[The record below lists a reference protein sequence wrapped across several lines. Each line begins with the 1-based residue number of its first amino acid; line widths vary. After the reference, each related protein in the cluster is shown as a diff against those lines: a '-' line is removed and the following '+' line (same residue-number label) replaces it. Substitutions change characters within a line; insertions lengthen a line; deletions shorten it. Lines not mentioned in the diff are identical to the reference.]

1 MNQTLKFSF
10 RNLFLS
16 CVCLLLFACGG
27 NPEIISPDGRTRL
40 SFVTGADGCMAYTV
54 ERDGKPLI
62 LPSALGLVVQERNL
76 AGGFSVREIVKR
88 SVDET
93 WTQPWGENKILR
105 DCHNEMTAVL
115 KNDDGVLLTL
125 RFRAFDDGVAFRY
138 EWEVP
143 DLDSLTV
150 TDELTEFR
158 FAEDGVSWSIPG
170 NFNTYELLYRELP
183 VSAVENANT
192 PFTFRVDGTYGS
204 IHEAALY
211 DFPEMNLYRTDSL
224 AFKAELAPLPD
235 GIKARIPSKFMTA
248 WRTIQVGDKAVDLI
262 NSSLILN
269 LNEPSKI
276 ADTSWIKP
284 QKYIGVWWD
293 MITGKGSW
301 AYTDELTS
309 VKLGETDY
317 SKTKPNGKHSAN
329 TANVKRYIDFAAAH
343 GFDAVLVEGWNEG
356 WEDWFGNSKDY
367 VFDFVTP
374 YPDFDVKEIH
384 CYAARKGIKMMMH
397 HETSASVRNYERHM
411 DKAYQFMADN
421 GYNSVKS
428 GYVGN
433 IIPRGEHHYGQWM
446 NNHYLYAVKKAADY
460 KIMVN
465 AHEATRPTG
474 ICRTYPNLIGNESA
488 RGTEYE
494 AFAGNKPFHT
504 TLLPFTRQIGGPMDY
519 TPGTFDILYEKT
531 RNSPRRKKWNDLD
544 KGNSR
549 VNTTLAKQIANW
561 VVIYSPL
568 QMASDMIE
576 NYEGHPAFQFFR
588 DFDADCDW
596 SEALQGE
603 PGEFVA
609 VVRKAKDKYFLGATT
624 NEESRTLTIPLDF
637 LEKDKKYHAVIYADG
652 EDADWKTNPTSYQI
666 KDKEVTAA
674 DTLSVVMAKGGGQ
687 AVSFIPITD

>member
-1 MNQTLKFSF
+1 MTLTVDENGTPFYNVSV
-10 RNLFLS
+10 NDS
-16 CVCLLLFACGG
+16 LLIENSKMGFVEG
-27 NPEIISPDGRTRL
+27 NG
-40 SFVTGADGCMAYTV
+40 V
-54 ERDGKPLI
+54 I
-62 LPSALGLVVQERNL
+62 LG
-76 AGGFSVREIVKR
+76 GGFRIEKTTFDSK
-88 SVDET
+88 DET

-284 QKYIGVWWD
+284 QKYIGVWW
-293 MITGKGSW
+293 G
-301 AYTDELTS
+301 LH
-309 VKLGETDY
+309 LGTHTWTMGPRHGATTE
-317 SKTKPNGKHSAN
+317 NALRH
-329 TANVKRYIDFAAAH
+329 IDFAAANNIQ
-343 GFDAVLVEGWNEG
+343 GVLFEGWNEG
-356 WEDWFGNSKDY
+356 WENWGKTQHFDY
-367 VFDFVTP
+367 VKP
-374 YPDFDVKEIH
+374 YADFDLDRIAA
-384 CYAARKGIKMMMH
+384 YAREKNIELWMH
-397 HETSASVRNYERHM
+397 NET
-411 DKAYQFMADN
+411 
-421 GYNSVKS
+421 G
-428 GYVGN
+428 GN
-433 IIPRGEHHYGQWM
+433 IP
-446 NNHYLYAVKKAADY
+446 
-460 KIMVN
+460 
-465 AHEATRPTG
+465 
-474 ICRTYPNLIGNESA
+474 
-488 RGTEYE
+488 EYE
-494 AFAGNKPFHT
+494 AALETAMQRYAGLGVHAVKTGYAGGFRDGQLHHSQYGVRHYQRVVETAARYGIVIDAHEPIKDTGIRRTWPNMMT
-504 TLLPFTRQIGGPMDY
+504 REGARGMEWNAWSEGNSAEYLCTLPFVRLLSGPMDY
-519 TPGTFDILYEKT
+519 TPGVF
-531 RNSPRRKKWNDLD
+531 DLD
-544 KGNSR
+544 YSR
-549 VNTTLAKQIANW
+549 VRGRETGMQEWNGDNNSCCIKTTLARQIANW
-561 VVIYSPL
+561 VIIYSPL
-568 QMASDMIE
+568 QMASDLIE

-603 PGEFVA
+603 PGEYIV
-609 VVRKAKDKYFLGATT
+609 VVRRADDSFFLGAGT
-624 NEESRTLTIPLDF
+624 NDEPRTLTQKLGF
-637 LEKDKKYHAVIYADG
+637 LKSGMTYTATIYADAPDSA
-652 EDADWKTNPTSYQI
+652 ENPENYRIEKRTVTSADMLEI
-666 KDKEVTAA
+666 AMTAR
-674 DTLSVVMAKGGGQ
+674 GGQ
-687 AVSFIPITD
+687 AVTFVPVNE

>member
-1 MNQTLKFSF
+1 MKINYLVGA
-10 RNLFLS
+10 FL
-16 CVCLLLFACGG
+16 CMLGCCACSS
-27 NPEIISPDGRTRL
+27 PKTEVKSPDGHIKMTL
-40 SFVTGADGCMAYTV
+40 TVDENGTPFYNVSVNDSLLIENSKMGFVEGNGV
-54 ERDGKPLI
+54 I
-62 LPSALGLVVQERNL
+62 LG
-76 AGGFSVREIVKR
+76 GGFRIEKTTFDSK
-88 SVDET
+88 DET

-284 QKYIGVWWD
+284 QKYIGVWW
-293 MITGKGSW
+293 G
-301 AYTDELTS
+301 LH
-309 VKLGETDY
+309 LGTHTWTMGPRHGATTE
-317 SKTKPNGKHSAN
+317 NALRH
-329 TANVKRYIDFAAAH
+329 IDFAAANNIQ
-343 GFDAVLVEGWNEG
+343 GVLFEGWNEG
-356 WEDWFGNSKDY
+356 WENWGKTQHFDY
-367 VFDFVTP
+367 VKP
-374 YPDFDVKEIH
+374 YADFDLDRIAA
-384 CYAARKGIKMMMH
+384 YAREKNIELWMH
-397 HETSASVRNYERHM
+397 NET
-411 DKAYQFMADN
+411 
-421 GYNSVKS
+421 G
-428 GYVGN
+428 GN
-433 IIPRGEHHYGQWM
+433 IP
-446 NNHYLYAVKKAADY
+446 
-460 KIMVN
+460 
-465 AHEATRPTG
+465 
-474 ICRTYPNLIGNESA
+474 
-488 RGTEYE
+488 EYE
-494 AFAGNKPFHT
+494 AALETAMQRYAGLGVHAVKTGYAGGFRDGQLHHSQYGVRHYQRVVETAARYGIVIDAHEPIKDTGIRRTWPNMMT
-504 TLLPFTRQIGGPMDY
+504 REGARGMEWNAWSEGNSAEYLCTLPFVRLLSGPMDY
-519 TPGTFDILYEKT
+519 TPGVF
-531 RNSPRRKKWNDLD
+531 DLD
-544 KGNSR
+544 YSR
-549 VNTTLAKQIANW
+549 VRGRETGMQEWNGDNNSCCIKTTLARQIANW
-561 VVIYSPL
+561 VIIYSPL
-568 QMASDMIE
+568 QMASDLIE

-603 PGEFVA
+603 PGEYIV
-609 VVRKAKDKYFLGATT
+609 VVRRAGDSFFLGAGT
-624 NEESRTLTIPLDF
+624 NDEPRTLTQKLGF
-637 LEKDKKYHAVIYADG
+637 LKSGMTYTATIYADAPDSA
-652 EDADWKTNPTSYQI
+652 ENPENYRIEKRTVTSADMLEI
-666 KDKEVTAA
+666 AMTAR
-674 DTLSVVMAKGGGQ
+674 GGQ
-687 AVSFIPITD
+687 AVTFVPVNE

>member
-158 FAEDGVSWSIPG
+158 FAEDGVSWSIPR

-284 QKYIGVWWD
+284 QKYIGVWW
-293 MITGKGSW
+293 G
-301 AYTDELTS
+301 LH
-309 VKLGETDY
+309 LGTHTWTMAPRHGATTE
-317 SKTKPNGKHSAN
+317 NALRH
-329 TANVKRYIDFAAAH
+329 IDFAAANNIQ
-343 GFDAVLVEGWNEG
+343 GVLFEGWNEG
-356 WEDWFGNSKDY
+356 WENWGKTQHFDY
-367 VFDFVTP
+367 VKP
-374 YPDFDVKEIH
+374 YADFDLDRIAA
-384 CYAARKGIKMMMH
+384 YAREKNIELWMH
-397 HETSASVRNYERHM
+397 NET
-411 DKAYQFMADN
+411 
-421 GYNSVKS
+421 G
-428 GYVGN
+428 GN
-433 IIPRGEHHYGQWM
+433 IP
-446 NNHYLYAVKKAADY
+446 
-460 KIMVN
+460 
-465 AHEATRPTG
+465 
-474 ICRTYPNLIGNESA
+474 
-488 RGTEYE
+488 EYE
-494 AFAGNKPFHT
+494 AALETAMQRYAGLGVHAVKTGYAGGFRDGQLHHSQYGVRHYQRVVETAARYGIVIDAHEPIKDTGIRRTWPNMMT
-504 TLLPFTRQIGGPMDY
+504 REGARGMEWNAWSEGNSAEYLCTLPFVRLLSGPMDY
-519 TPGTFDILYEKT
+519 TPGVF
-531 RNSPRRKKWNDLD
+531 DLD
-544 KGNSR
+544 YSR
-549 VNTTLAKQIANW
+549 VRGRETGMQEWNGDNNSCCIKTTLARQIANW
-561 VVIYSPL
+561 VIIYSPL
-568 QMASDMIE
+568 QMASDLIE

-603 PGEFVA
+603 PGEYIV
-609 VVRKAKDKYFLGATT
+609 VVRRADDSFFLGAGT
-624 NEESRTLTIPLDF
+624 NDEPRTLTQKLGF
-637 LEKDKKYHAVIYADG
+637 LKSGMTYTATIYADAPDSA
-652 EDADWKTNPTSYQI
+652 ENPENYRIEKRTVTSADMLEI
-666 KDKEVTAA
+666 AMTAR
-674 DTLSVVMAKGGGQ
+674 GGQ
-687 AVSFIPITD
+687 AVTFVPVNE

>member
-54 ERDGKPLI
+54 ERDGRPLI
-62 LPSALGLVVQERNL
+62 LPSALGLVAQERDL

-88 SVDET
+88 SVNET

-284 QKYIGVWWD
+284 QKYIGVWW
-293 MITGKGSW
+293 G
-301 AYTDELTS
+301 LH
-309 VKLGETDY
+309 LGTHTWTMGPRHGATTE
-317 SKTKPNGKHSAN
+317 NALRH
-329 TANVKRYIDFAAAH
+329 IDFAAANNIQ
-343 GFDAVLVEGWNEG
+343 GVLFEGWNEG
-356 WEDWFGNSKDY
+356 WENWGKTQHFDY
-367 VFDFVTP
+367 VKP
-374 YPDFDVKEIH
+374 YADFDLDRIAA
-384 CYAARKGIKMMMH
+384 YAREKNIELWMH
-397 HETSASVRNYERHM
+397 NET
-411 DKAYQFMADN
+411 
-421 GYNSVKS
+421 G
-428 GYVGN
+428 GN
-433 IIPRGEHHYGQWM
+433 IP
-446 NNHYLYAVKKAADY
+446 
-460 KIMVN
+460 
-465 AHEATRPTG
+465 
-474 ICRTYPNLIGNESA
+474 
-488 RGTEYE
+488 EYE
-494 AFAGNKPFHT
+494 AALETAMQRYAGLGVHAVKTGYAGGFRDGQLHHSQYGVRHSQRVVETAARYGIVIDAHEPIKDTGIRRTWPNMMT
-504 TLLPFTRQIGGPMDY
+504 REGARGMEWNAWSEGNSAEYLCTLPFVRLLSGPMDY
-519 TPGTFDILYEKT
+519 TPGVF
-531 RNSPRRKKWNDLD
+531 DLD
-544 KGNSR
+544 YSR
-549 VNTTLAKQIANW
+549 VRGRETGMQEWNGDNNSCCIKTTLARQIANW
-561 VVIYSPL
+561 VIIYSPL
-568 QMASDMIE
+568 QMASDLIE

-603 PGEFVA
+603 PGEYIV
-609 VVRKAKDKYFLGATT
+609 VVRRADDSFFLGAGT
-624 NEESRTLTIPLDF
+624 NDEPRTLTQKLGF
-637 LEKDKKYHAVIYADG
+637 LKSGMTYTATIYADAPDSA
-652 EDADWKTNPTSYQI
+652 ENPENYRIEKRTVTSADMLEI
-666 KDKEVTAA
+666 AMTAR
-674 DTLSVVMAKGGGQ
+674 GGQ
-687 AVSFIPITD
+687 AVTFVPVNE

>member
-54 ERDGKPLI
+54 ERDGRPLI
-62 LPSALGLVVQERNL
+62 LPSALGLVAQERDL

-88 SVDET
+88 SVNET

-158 FAEDGVSWSIPG
+158 FAEDGVSWSIPE

-284 QKYIGVWWD
+284 QKYIGVWW
-293 MITGKGSW
+293 G
-301 AYTDELTS
+301 LH
-309 VKLGETDY
+309 LGTHTWTMGPRHGATTE
-317 SKTKPNGKHSAN
+317 NALRH
-329 TANVKRYIDFAAAH
+329 IDFAAANNIQ
-343 GFDAVLVEGWNEG
+343 GVLFEGWNEG
-356 WEDWFGNSKDY
+356 WENWGKTQHFDY
-367 VFDFVTP
+367 VKP
-374 YPDFDVKEIH
+374 YADFDLDRIAA
-384 CYAARKGIKMMMH
+384 YAREKNIELWMH
-397 HETSASVRNYERHM
+397 NET
-411 DKAYQFMADN
+411 
-421 GYNSVKS
+421 G
-428 GYVGN
+428 GN
-433 IIPRGEHHYGQWM
+433 IP
-446 NNHYLYAVKKAADY
+446 
-460 KIMVN
+460 
-465 AHEATRPTG
+465 
-474 ICRTYPNLIGNESA
+474 
-488 RGTEYE
+488 EYE
-494 AFAGNKPFHT
+494 AALETAMQRYAGLGVHAVKTGYAGGFRDGQLHHSQYGVRHYQRVVETAARYGIVIDAHEPIKDTGIRRTWPNMMT
-504 TLLPFTRQIGGPMDY
+504 REGARGMEWNAWSEGNSAEYLCTLPFVRLLSGPMDY
-519 TPGTFDILYEKT
+519 TPGVF
-531 RNSPRRKKWNDLD
+531 DLD
-544 KGNSR
+544 YSR
-549 VNTTLAKQIANW
+549 VRGWETGMQEWNGDNNSCCIKTTLARQIANW
-561 VVIYSPL
+561 VIIYSPL
-568 QMASDMIE
+568 QMASDLIE

-603 PGEFVA
+603 PGEYIV
-609 VVRKAKDKYFLGATT
+609 VVRRAGDSFFLGAGT
-624 NEESRTLTIPLDF
+624 NDEPRTLTQKLGF
-637 LEKDKKYHAVIYADG
+637 LKSGMTYTATIYADAPDSA
-652 EDADWKTNPTSYQI
+652 ENPENYRIEKRTVTSADMLEI
-666 KDKEVTAA
+666 AMTAR
-674 DTLSVVMAKGGGQ
+674 GGQ
-687 AVSFIPITD
+687 AVTFVPVNE

>member
-54 ERDGKPLI
+54 ERDGRPLI
-62 LPSALGLVVQERNL
+62 LPSALGLVAQERDL

-284 QKYIGVWWD
+284 QKYIGVWW
-293 MITGKGSW
+293 G
-301 AYTDELTS
+301 LH
-309 VKLGETDY
+309 LGTHTWTMAPRHGATTE
-317 SKTKPNGKHSAN
+317 NALRH
-329 TANVKRYIDFAAAH
+329 IDFAAANNIQ
-343 GFDAVLVEGWNEG
+343 GVLFEGWNEG
-356 WEDWFGNSKDY
+356 WENWGKTQHFDY
-367 VFDFVTP
+367 VKP
-374 YPDFDVKEIH
+374 YADFDLDRIAA
-384 CYAARKGIKMMMH
+384 YAREKNIELWMH
-397 HETSASVRNYERHM
+397 NET
-411 DKAYQFMADN
+411 
-421 GYNSVKS
+421 G
-428 GYVGN
+428 GN
-433 IIPRGEHHYGQWM
+433 IP
-446 NNHYLYAVKKAADY
+446 
-460 KIMVN
+460 
-465 AHEATRPTG
+465 
-474 ICRTYPNLIGNESA
+474 
-488 RGTEYE
+488 EYE
-494 AFAGNKPFHT
+494 AALETAMQRYAGLGVHAVKTGYAGGFRDGQLHHSQYGVRHYQRVVETAARYGIVIDAHEPIKDTGIRRTWPNMMT
-504 TLLPFTRQIGGPMDY
+504 REGARGMEWNAWSEGNSAEYLCTLPFVRLLSGPMDY
-519 TPGTFDILYEKT
+519 TPGVF
-531 RNSPRRKKWNDLD
+531 DLD
-544 KGNSR
+544 YSR
-549 VNTTLAKQIANW
+549 VRGRETGMQEWNGDNNSCCIKTTLARQIANW
-561 VVIYSPL
+561 VIIYSPL
-568 QMASDMIE
+568 QMASDLIE

-603 PGEFVA
+603 PGEYIV
-609 VVRKAKDKYFLGATT
+609 VVRRADDSFFLGAGT
-624 NEESRTLTIPLDF
+624 NDEPRTLTQKLGF
-637 LEKDKKYHAVIYADG
+637 LKSGMTYTATIYADAPDSA
-652 EDADWKTNPTSYQI
+652 ENPENYRIEKRTVTSADMLEI
-666 KDKEVTAA
+666 AMTAR
-674 DTLSVVMAKGGGQ
+674 GGQ
-687 AVSFIPITD
+687 AVTFVPVNE

>member
-54 ERDGKPLI
+54 ERDGRPLI
-62 LPSALGLVVQERNL
+62 LPSALGLVAQERDL

-88 SVDET
+88 SVNET

-284 QKYIGVWWD
+284 QKYIGVWW
-293 MITGKGSW
+293 G
-301 AYTDELTS
+301 LH
-309 VKLGETDY
+309 LGTHTWTMGPRHGATTE
-317 SKTKPNGKHSAN
+317 NALRH
-329 TANVKRYIDFAAAH
+329 IDFAVANNIQ
-343 GFDAVLVEGWNEG
+343 GVLFEGWNEG
-356 WEDWFGNSKDY
+356 WENWGKTQHFDY
-367 VFDFVTP
+367 VKP
-374 YPDFDVKEIH
+374 YADFDLDRIAA
-384 CYAARKGIKMMMH
+384 YAREKNIELWMH
-397 HETSASVRNYERHM
+397 NET
-411 DKAYQFMADN
+411 
-421 GYNSVKS
+421 G
-428 GYVGN
+428 GN
-433 IIPRGEHHYGQWM
+433 IP
-446 NNHYLYAVKKAADY
+446 
-460 KIMVN
+460 
-465 AHEATRPTG
+465 
-474 ICRTYPNLIGNESA
+474 
-488 RGTEYE
+488 EYE
-494 AFAGNKPFHT
+494 AALETAMQRYAGLGVHAVKTGYAGGFRDGQLHHSQYGVRHYQRVVETAARYGIVIDAHEPIKDTGIRRTRPNMMT
-504 TLLPFTRQIGGPMDY
+504 REGARGMEWNAWSEGNSAEYLCTLPFVRLLSGPMDY
-519 TPGTFDILYEKT
+519 TPGVF
-531 RNSPRRKKWNDLD
+531 DLD
-544 KGNSR
+544 YSR
-549 VNTTLAKQIANW
+549 VRGRETGMQEWNGDNNSCCIKTTLARQIANW
-561 VVIYSPL
+561 VIIYSPL
-568 QMASDMIE
+568 QMASDLIE

-603 PGEFVA
+603 PGEYIV
-609 VVRKAKDKYFLGATT
+609 VVRRADDSFFLGAGT
-624 NEESRTLTIPLDF
+624 NDEPRTLTQKLGF
-637 LEKDKKYHAVIYADG
+637 LKSGMTYTATIYADAPDSA
-652 EDADWKTNPTSYQI
+652 ENPENYRIEKRTVTSADMLEI
-666 KDKEVTAA
+666 AMTAR
-674 DTLSVVMAKGGGQ
+674 GGQ
-687 AVSFIPITD
+687 AVTFVPVNE

>member
-125 RFRAFDDGVAFRY
+125 RFRAFDDGVAFRS

-284 QKYIGVWWD
+284 QKYIGVWW
-293 MITGKGSW
+293 G
-301 AYTDELTS
+301 LH
-309 VKLGETDY
+309 LGTHTWTMGPRHGATTE
-317 SKTKPNGKHSAN
+317 NALRH
-329 TANVKRYIDFAAAH
+329 IDFAAANNIQ
-343 GFDAVLVEGWNEG
+343 GVLFEGWNEG
-356 WEDWFGNSKDY
+356 WENWGKTQHFDY
-367 VFDFVTP
+367 VKP
-374 YPDFDVKEIH
+374 YADFDLDRIAA
-384 CYAARKGIKMMMH
+384 YAREKNIELWMH
-397 HETSASVRNYERHM
+397 NET
-411 DKAYQFMADN
+411 
-421 GYNSVKS
+421 G
-428 GYVGN
+428 GN
-433 IIPRGEHHYGQWM
+433 IP
-446 NNHYLYAVKKAADY
+446 
-460 KIMVN
+460 
-465 AHEATRPTG
+465 
-474 ICRTYPNLIGNESA
+474 
-488 RGTEYE
+488 EYE
-494 AFAGNKPFHT
+494 AALETAMQRYAGLGVHAVKTGYAGGFRDGQLHHSQYGVRHYQRVVETAARYGIVIDAHEPIKDTGIRRTWPNMMT
-504 TLLPFTRQIGGPMDY
+504 REGARGMEWNAWSEGNSAEYLCTLPFVRLLSGPMDY
-519 TPGTFDILYEKT
+519 TPGVF
-531 RNSPRRKKWNDLD
+531 DLD
-544 KGNSR
+544 YSR
-549 VNTTLAKQIANW
+549 VRGRETGMQEWNGDNNSCCIKTTLARQIANW
-561 VVIYSPL
+561 VIIYSPL
-568 QMASDMIE
+568 QMASDLIE

-603 PGEFVA
+603 PGEYIV
-609 VVRKAKDKYFLGATT
+609 VVRRADDSFFLGAGT
-624 NEESRTLTIPLDF
+624 NDEPRTLTQKLGF
-637 LEKDKKYHAVIYADG
+637 LKSGMTYTATIYADAPDSA
-652 EDADWKTNPTSYQI
+652 ENPENYRIEKRTVTSADMLEI
-666 KDKEVTAA
+666 AMTAR
-674 DTLSVVMAKGGGQ
+674 GGQ
-687 AVSFIPITD
+687 AVTFVPVNE

>member
-54 ERDGKPLI
+54 ERDGRPLI
-62 LPSALGLVVQERNL
+62 LPSALGLVAQERDL

-88 SVDET
+88 SVNET

-158 FAEDGVSWSIPG
+158 FAEDGVSWSIPE

-284 QKYIGVWWD
+284 QKYIGVWW
-293 MITGKGSW
+293 G
-301 AYTDELTS
+301 LH
-309 VKLGETDY
+309 LGTHTWTMGPRHGATTE
-317 SKTKPNGKHSAN
+317 NALRH
-329 TANVKRYIDFAAAH
+329 IDFAVANNIQ
-343 GFDAVLVEGWNEG
+343 GVLFEGWNEG
-356 WEDWFGNSKDY
+356 WENWGKTQHFDY
-367 VFDFVTP
+367 VKP
-374 YPDFDVKEIH
+374 YADFDLDRIAA
-384 CYAARKGIKMMMH
+384 YAREKNIELWMH
-397 HETSASVRNYERHM
+397 NET
-411 DKAYQFMADN
+411 
-421 GYNSVKS
+421 G
-428 GYVGN
+428 GN
-433 IIPRGEHHYGQWM
+433 IP
-446 NNHYLYAVKKAADY
+446 
-460 KIMVN
+460 
-465 AHEATRPTG
+465 
-474 ICRTYPNLIGNESA
+474 
-488 RGTEYE
+488 EYE
-494 AFAGNKPFHT
+494 AALETAMQRYAGLGVHAVKTGYAGGFRDGQLHHSQYGVRHYQRVVETAARYGIVIDAHEPIKDTGIRRTWPNMMT
-504 TLLPFTRQIGGPMDY
+504 REGARGMEWNAWSEGNSAEYLCTLPFVRLLSGPMDY
-519 TPGTFDILYEKT
+519 TPGVF
-531 RNSPRRKKWNDLD
+531 DLD
-544 KGNSR
+544 YSR
-549 VNTTLAKQIANW
+549 VRGRETGMQEWNGDNNSCCIKTTLARQIANW
-561 VVIYSPL
+561 VIIYSPL
-568 QMASDMIE
+568 QMASDLIE

-603 PGEFVA
+603 LGEYIV
-609 VVRKAKDKYFLGATT
+609 VVRRAGDSFFLGAGT
-624 NEESRTLTIPLDF
+624 NDEPRTLTQKLGF
-637 LEKDKKYHAVIYADG
+637 LKSGMTYTATIYADAPDSA
-652 EDADWKTNPTSYQI
+652 ENPENYRIEKRTVTSADMLEI
-666 KDKEVTAA
+666 AMTAR
-674 DTLSVVMAKGGGQ
+674 GGQ
-687 AVSFIPITD
+687 AVTFVPVNE

>member
-54 ERDGKPLI
+54 ERDGRPLI
-62 LPSALGLVVQERNL
+62 LPSALGLVAQERDL

-284 QKYIGVWWD
+284 QKYIGVWW
-293 MITGKGSW
+293 G
-301 AYTDELTS
+301 LH
-309 VKLGETDY
+309 LGTHTWTMAPRHGATTE
-317 SKTKPNGKHSAN
+317 NALRH
-329 TANVKRYIDFAAAH
+329 IDFAVANNIQ
-343 GFDAVLVEGWNEG
+343 GVLFEGWNEG
-356 WEDWFGNSKDY
+356 WENWGKTQHFDY
-367 VFDFVTP
+367 VKP
-374 YPDFDVKEIH
+374 YADFDLDRIAA
-384 CYAARKGIKMMMH
+384 YAREKNIELWMH
-397 HETSASVRNYERHM
+397 NET
-411 DKAYQFMADN
+411 
-421 GYNSVKS
+421 G
-428 GYVGN
+428 GN
-433 IIPRGEHHYGQWM
+433 IP
-446 NNHYLYAVKKAADY
+446 
-460 KIMVN
+460 
-465 AHEATRPTG
+465 
-474 ICRTYPNLIGNESA
+474 
-488 RGTEYE
+488 EYE
-494 AFAGNKPFHT
+494 AALETAMQRYAGLGVHAVKTGYAGGFRDGQLHHSQYGVRHYQRVVETAARYGIVIDAHEPIKDTGIRRTWPNMMT
-504 TLLPFTRQIGGPMDY
+504 REGARGMEWNAWSEGNSAEYLCTLPFVRLLSGPMDY
-519 TPGTFDILYEKT
+519 TPGVF
-531 RNSPRRKKWNDLD
+531 DLD
-544 KGNSR
+544 YSR
-549 VNTTLAKQIANW
+549 VRGRETGMQEWNGDNNSCCIKTTLARQIANW
-561 VVIYSPL
+561 VIIYSPL
-568 QMASDMIE
+568 QMASDLIE

-603 PGEFVA
+603 PGEYIV
-609 VVRKAKDKYFLGATT
+609 VVRRADDSFFLGAGT
-624 NEESRTLTIPLDF
+624 NDEPRTLTQKLGF
-637 LEKDKKYHAVIYADG
+637 LKSGMTYTATIYADAPDSA
-652 EDADWKTNPTSYQI
+652 ENPENYRIEKRTVTSADMLEI
-666 KDKEVTAA
+666 AMTAR
-674 DTLSVVMAKGGGQ
+674 GGQ
-687 AVSFIPITD
+687 AVTFVPVNE

>member
-54 ERDGKPLI
+54 ERDGRPLI
-62 LPSALGLVVQERNL
+62 LPSALGLVAQERDL

-88 SVDET
+88 SVNET

-284 QKYIGVWWD
+284 QKYIGVWW
-293 MITGKGSW
+293 G
-301 AYTDELTS
+301 LH
-309 VKLGETDY
+309 LGTHTWTMGPRHGATTE
-317 SKTKPNGKHSAN
+317 NALRH
-329 TANVKRYIDFAAAH
+329 IDFAAANNIQ
-343 GFDAVLVEGWNEG
+343 GVLFEGWNEG
-356 WEDWFGNSKDY
+356 WENWGKTQHFDY
-367 VFDFVTP
+367 VKP
-374 YPDFDVKEIH
+374 YADFDLDRIAA
-384 CYAARKGIKMMMH
+384 YAREKNIELWMH
-397 HETSASVRNYERHM
+397 NET
-411 DKAYQFMADN
+411 
-421 GYNSVKS
+421 G
-428 GYVGN
+428 GN
-433 IIPRGEHHYGQWM
+433 IP
-446 NNHYLYAVKKAADY
+446 
-460 KIMVN
+460 
-465 AHEATRPTG
+465 
-474 ICRTYPNLIGNESA
+474 
-488 RGTEYE
+488 EYE
-494 AFAGNKPFHT
+494 AALETAMQRYAGLGVHAVKTGYAGGFRDGQLHHSQYGVRHYQRVVETAARYGIVIDAHEPIKDTGIRRTWPNMMT
-504 TLLPFTRQIGGPMDY
+504 REGARGMEWNAWSEGNSAEYLCTLPFVRLLSGPMDY
-519 TPGTFDILYEKT
+519 TPGVF
-531 RNSPRRKKWNDLD
+531 DLD
-544 KGNSR
+544 YSR
-549 VNTTLAKQIANW
+549 VRGRETGMQEWNGDNNSCCIKTTLARQIANW
-561 VVIYSPL
+561 VIIYSPL
-568 QMASDMIE
+568 QMASDLIE

-603 PGEFVA
+603 PGEYIV
-609 VVRKAKDKYFLGATT
+609 VVRRAGDSFFLGAGT
-624 NEESRTLTIPLDF
+624 NDEPRTLTQKLGF
-637 LEKDKKYHAVIYADG
+637 LKSGMTYTATIYADAPDSA
-652 EDADWKTNPTSYQI
+652 ENPENYRIEKRTVTSADMLEIAMT
-666 KDKEVTAA
+666 VR
-674 DTLSVVMAKGGGQ
+674 GGQ
-687 AVSFIPITD
+687 AVTFVPVNE

>member
-76 AGGFSVREIVKR
+76 DGGFSVREIVKR

-284 QKYIGVWWD
+284 QKYIGVWW
-293 MITGKGSW
+293 G
-301 AYTDELTS
+301 LH
-309 VKLGETDY
+309 LGTHTWTMGPRHGATTE
-317 SKTKPNGKHSAN
+317 NALRH
-329 TANVKRYIDFAAAH
+329 IDFAAANNIQ
-343 GFDAVLVEGWNEG
+343 GVLFEGWNEG
-356 WEDWFGNSKDY
+356 WENWGKTQHFDY
-367 VFDFVTP
+367 VKP
-374 YPDFDVKEIH
+374 YADFDLDRIAA
-384 CYAARKGIKMMMH
+384 YAREKNIELWMH
-397 HETSASVRNYERHM
+397 NET
-411 DKAYQFMADN
+411 
-421 GYNSVKS
+421 G
-428 GYVGN
+428 GN
-433 IIPRGEHHYGQWM
+433 IP
-446 NNHYLYAVKKAADY
+446 
-460 KIMVN
+460 
-465 AHEATRPTG
+465 
-474 ICRTYPNLIGNESA
+474 
-488 RGTEYE
+488 EYE
-494 AFAGNKPFHT
+494 AALETAMQRYAGLGVHAVKTGYAGGFRDGQLHHSQYGVRHYQRVVETAARYGIVIDAHEPIKDTGIRRTWPNMMT
-504 TLLPFTRQIGGPMDY
+504 REGARGMEWNAWSEGNSAEYLCTLPFVRLLSGPMDY
-519 TPGTFDILYEKT
+519 TPGVF
-531 RNSPRRKKWNDLD
+531 DLD
-544 KGNSR
+544 YSR
-549 VNTTLAKQIANW
+549 VRGRETGMQEWNGDNNSCCIKTTLARQIANW
-561 VVIYSPL
+561 VIIYSPL
-568 QMASDMIE
+568 QMASDLIE

-603 PGEFVA
+603 PGEYIV
-609 VVRKAKDKYFLGATT
+609 VVRRAGDSFFLGAGT
-624 NEESRTLTIPLDF
+624 NDEPRTLTQKLGF
-637 LEKDKKYHAVIYADG
+637 LKSGMTYTATIYADAPDSA
-652 EDADWKTNPTSYQI
+652 ENPENYRIEKRTVTSADMLEI
-666 KDKEVTAA
+666 AMTAR
-674 DTLSVVMAKGGGQ
+674 GGQ
-687 AVSFIPITD
+687 AVTFVPVNE

>member
-284 QKYIGVWWD
+284 QKYIGVWW
-293 MITGKGSW
+293 G
-301 AYTDELTS
+301 LH
-309 VKLGETDY
+309 LGTHTWTMGPRHGATTE
-317 SKTKPNGKHSAN
+317 NALRH
-329 TANVKRYIDFAAAH
+329 IDFAAANNIQ
-343 GFDAVLVEGWNEG
+343 GVLFEGWNEG
-356 WEDWFGNSKDY
+356 WENWGKTQHFDY
-367 VFDFVTP
+367 VKP
-374 YPDFDVKEIH
+374 YADFDLDRIAA
-384 CYAARKGIKMMMH
+384 YAREKNIELWMH
-397 HETSASVRNYERHM
+397 NET
-411 DKAYQFMADN
+411 
-421 GYNSVKS
+421 G
-428 GYVGN
+428 GN
-433 IIPRGEHHYGQWM
+433 IP
-446 NNHYLYAVKKAADY
+446 
-460 KIMVN
+460 
-465 AHEATRPTG
+465 
-474 ICRTYPNLIGNESA
+474 
-488 RGTEYE
+488 EYE
-494 AFAGNKPFHT
+494 AALETAMQRYAGLGVHAVKTGYAGGFRDGQLHHSQYGVRHYQRVVETAARYGIVIDAHEPIKDTGIRRTWPNMMT
-504 TLLPFTRQIGGPMDY
+504 REGARGMEWNAWSEGNSAEYLCTLPFVRLLSGPMDY
-519 TPGTFDILYEKT
+519 TPGVF
-531 RNSPRRKKWNDLD
+531 DLD
-544 KGNSR
+544 YSR
-549 VNTTLAKQIANW
+549 VRGQETGMQEWNGDNNSCCIKTTLARQIANW
-561 VVIYSPL
+561 VIIYSPL
-568 QMASDMIE
+568 QMASDLIE

-603 PGEFVA
+603 PGEYIV
-609 VVRKAKDKYFLGATT
+609 VVRRAGDSFFLGAGT
-624 NEESRTLTIPLDF
+624 NDEPRTLTQKLGF
-637 LEKDKKYHAVIYADG
+637 LKSGMTYTATIYADAPDSA
-652 EDADWKTNPTSYQI
+652 ENPENYRIEKRTVTSADMLEI
-666 KDKEVTAA
+666 AMTAR
-674 DTLSVVMAKGGGQ
+674 GGQ
-687 AVSFIPITD
+687 AVTFVPVNE

>member
-10 RNLFLS
+10 RNLFSS

-54 ERDGKPLI
+54 ERDGRPLI
-62 LPSALGLVVQERNL
+62 LPSALGLVAQERDL

-88 SVDET
+88 SVNET

-284 QKYIGVWWD
+284 QKYIGVWW
-293 MITGKGSW
+293 G
-301 AYTDELTS
+301 LH
-309 VKLGETDY
+309 LGTHTWTMGPRHGATTE
-317 SKTKPNGKHSAN
+317 NALRH
-329 TANVKRYIDFAAAH
+329 IDFAAANNIQ
-343 GFDAVLVEGWNEG
+343 GVLFEGWNEG
-356 WEDWFGNSKDY
+356 WENWGKTQHFDY
-367 VFDFVTP
+367 VKP
-374 YPDFDVKEIH
+374 YADFDLDRIAA
-384 CYAARKGIKMMMH
+384 YAREKNIELWMH
-397 HETSASVRNYERHM
+397 NET
-411 DKAYQFMADN
+411 
-421 GYNSVKS
+421 G
-428 GYVGN
+428 GN
-433 IIPRGEHHYGQWM
+433 IP
-446 NNHYLYAVKKAADY
+446 
-460 KIMVN
+460 
-465 AHEATRPTG
+465 
-474 ICRTYPNLIGNESA
+474 
-488 RGTEYE
+488 EYE
-494 AFAGNKPFHT
+494 AALETAMQRYAGLGVHAVKTGYAGGFRDGQLHHSQYGVRHYQRVVETAARYGIVIDAHEPIKDTGIRRTWPNMMT
-504 TLLPFTRQIGGPMDY
+504 REGARGMEWNAWSEGNSAEYLCTLPFVRLLSGPMDY
-519 TPGTFDILYEKT
+519 TPGVF
-531 RNSPRRKKWNDLD
+531 DLD
-544 KGNSR
+544 YSR
-549 VNTTLAKQIANW
+549 VRGRETGMQEWNGDNNSCCIKTTLARQIANW
-561 VVIYSPL
+561 VIIYSPL
-568 QMASDMIE
+568 QMASDLIE

-603 PGEFVA
+603 PGEYIV
-609 VVRKAKDKYFLGATT
+609 VVRRADDSFFLGAGT
-624 NEESRTLTIPLDF
+624 NDEPRTLTQKLGF
-637 LEKDKKYHAVIYADG
+637 LKSGMTYTATIYADAPDSA
-652 EDADWKTNPTSYQI
+652 ENPENYRIEKRTVTSADMLEI
-666 KDKEVTAA
+666 AMTAR
-674 DTLSVVMAKGGGQ
+674 GGQ
-687 AVSFIPITD
+687 AVTFVPVNE

>member
-54 ERDGKPLI
+54 ERDGRPLI
-62 LPSALGLVVQERNL
+62 LPSALGLVAQERDL

-88 SVDET
+88 SVNET

-284 QKYIGVWWD
+284 QKYIGVWW
-293 MITGKGSW
+293 G
-301 AYTDELTS
+301 LH
-309 VKLGETDY
+309 LGTHTWTMGPRHGATTE
-317 SKTKPNGKHSAN
+317 NALRH
-329 TANVKRYIDFAAAH
+329 IDFAVANNIQ
-343 GFDAVLVEGWNEG
+343 GVLFEGWNEG
-356 WEDWFGNSKDY
+356 WENWGKTQHFDY
-367 VFDFVTP
+367 VKP
-374 YPDFDVKEIH
+374 YADFDLDRIAA
-384 CYAARKGIKMMMH
+384 YAREKNIELWMH
-397 HETSASVRNYERHM
+397 NET
-411 DKAYQFMADN
+411 
-421 GYNSVKS
+421 G
-428 GYVGN
+428 GN
-433 IIPRGEHHYGQWM
+433 IP
-446 NNHYLYAVKKAADY
+446 
-460 KIMVN
+460 
-465 AHEATRPTG
+465 
-474 ICRTYPNLIGNESA
+474 
-488 RGTEYE
+488 EYE
-494 AFAGNKPFHT
+494 AALETAMQRYAGLGVHAVKTGYAGGFRDGQLHHSQYGVRHYQRVVETAARYGIVIDAHEPIKDTGIRRTWPNMMT
-504 TLLPFTRQIGGPMDY
+504 REGARGMEWNAWSEGNSAEYLCTLPFVRLLSGPMDY
-519 TPGTFDILYEKT
+519 TPGVF
-531 RNSPRRKKWNDLD
+531 DLD
-544 KGNSR
+544 YSR
-549 VNTTLAKQIANW
+549 VRGRETGMQEWNGDNNSCCIKTTLARQIANW
-561 VVIYSPL
+561 VIIYSPL
-568 QMASDMIE
+568 QMASDLIE

-603 PGEFVA
+603 PDEYIV
-609 VVRKAKDKYFLGATT
+609 VVRRADDSFFLGAGT
-624 NEESRTLTIPLDF
+624 NDEPRTLTQKLGF
-637 LEKDKKYHAVIYADG
+637 LKSGMTYTATIYADAPDSA
-652 EDADWKTNPTSYQI
+652 ENPENYRIEKRTVTSADMLEI
-666 KDKEVTAA
+666 AMTAR
-674 DTLSVVMAKGGGQ
+674 GGQ
-687 AVSFIPITD
+687 AVTFVPVNE

>member
-284 QKYIGVWWD
+284 QKYIGVWWGLHLGTH
-293 MITGKGSW
+293 TGTMGPRHG
-301 AYTDELTS
+301 ATTENALR
-309 VKLGETDY
+309 
-317 SKTKPNGKHSAN
+317 H
-329 TANVKRYIDFAAAH
+329 IDFAAANNIQ
-343 GFDAVLVEGWNEG
+343 GVLFEGWNEG
-356 WEDWFGNSKDY
+356 WENWGKTQHFDY
-367 VFDFVTP
+367 VKP
-374 YPDFDVKEIH
+374 YADFDLDRIAA
-384 CYAARKGIKMMMH
+384 YAREKNIELWMH
-397 HETSASVRNYERHM
+397 NET
-411 DKAYQFMADN
+411 
-421 GYNSVKS
+421 G
-428 GYVGN
+428 GN
-433 IIPRGEHHYGQWM
+433 IP
-446 NNHYLYAVKKAADY
+446 
-460 KIMVN
+460 
-465 AHEATRPTG
+465 
-474 ICRTYPNLIGNESA
+474 
-488 RGTEYE
+488 EYE
-494 AFAGNKPFHT
+494 AALETAMQRYAGLGVHAVKTGYAGGFRDGQLHHSQYGVRHYQRVVETAARYGIVIDAHEPIKDTGIRRTWPNMMT
-504 TLLPFTRQIGGPMDY
+504 REGARGMEWNAWSEGNSAEYLCTLPFVRLLSGPMDY
-519 TPGTFDILYEKT
+519 TPGVF
-531 RNSPRRKKWNDLD
+531 DLD
-544 KGNSR
+544 YSR
-549 VNTTLAKQIANW
+549 VRGRETGMQEWNGDNNSCCIKTTLARQIANW
-561 VVIYSPL
+561 VIIYSPL
-568 QMASDMIE
+568 QMASDLIE

-603 PGEFVA
+603 PGEYIV
-609 VVRKAKDKYFLGATT
+609 VVRRAGDSFFLGAGT
-624 NEESRTLTIPLDF
+624 NDEPRTLTQKLGF
-637 LEKDKKYHAVIYADG
+637 LKSGMTYTATIYADAPDSA
-652 EDADWKTNPTSYQI
+652 ENPENYRIEKRTVTSADMLEI
-666 KDKEVTAA
+666 AMTAR
-674 DTLSVVMAKGGGQ
+674 GGQ
-687 AVSFIPITD
+687 AVTFVPVNE

>member
-62 LPSALGLVVQERNL
+62 LPSALGLVVQERTL

-284 QKYIGVWWD
+284 QKYIGVWW
-293 MITGKGSW
+293 G
-301 AYTDELTS
+301 LH
-309 VKLGETDY
+309 LGTHTWTMGPRHGATTE
-317 SKTKPNGKHSAN
+317 NALRH
-329 TANVKRYIDFAAAH
+329 IDFAAANNIQ
-343 GFDAVLVEGWNEG
+343 GVLFEGWNEG
-356 WEDWFGNSKDY
+356 WE
-367 VFDFVTP
+367 
-374 YPDFDVKEIH
+374 
-384 CYAARKGIKMMMH
+384 
-397 HETSASVRNYERHM
+397 
-411 DKAYQFMADN
+411 
-421 GYNSVKS
+421 
-428 GYVGN
+428 
-433 IIPRGEHHYGQWM
+433 
-446 NNHYLYAVKKAADY
+446 
-460 KIMVN
+460 
-465 AHEATRPTG
+465 
-474 ICRTYPNLIGNESA
+474 
-488 RGTEYE
+488 
-494 AFAGNKPFHT
+494 
-504 TLLPFTRQIGGPMDY
+504 
-519 TPGTFDILYEKT
+519 
-531 RNSPRRKKWNDLD
+531 
-544 KGNSR
+544 
-549 VNTTLAKQIANW
+549 NW
-561 VVIYSPL
+561 
-568 QMASDMIE
+568 Q
-576 NYEGHPAFQFFR
+576 
-588 DFDADCDW
+588 
-596 SEALQGE
+596 
-603 PGEFVA
+603 
-609 VVRKAKDKYFLGATT
+609 
-624 NEESRTLTIPLDF
+624 
-637 LEKDKKYHAVIYADG
+637 
-652 EDADWKTNPTSYQI
+652 
-666 KDKEVTAA
+666 
-674 DTLSVVMAKGGGQ
+674 
-687 AVSFIPITD
+687 

>member
-10 RNLFLS
+10 RNLFSS

-54 ERDGKPLI
+54 ERDGRPLI
-62 LPSALGLVVQERNL
+62 LPSALGLVAQERDL

-88 SVDET
+88 SVNET

-158 FAEDGVSWSIPG
+158 FAEDGVSWSIPE

-284 QKYIGVWWD
+284 QKYIGVWW
-293 MITGKGSW
+293 G
-301 AYTDELTS
+301 LH
-309 VKLGETDY
+309 LGTHTWTMGPRHGATTE
-317 SKTKPNGKHSAN
+317 NALRH
-329 TANVKRYIDFAAAH
+329 IDFAAANNIQ
-343 GFDAVLVEGWNEG
+343 GVLFEGWNEG
-356 WEDWFGNSKDY
+356 WENWGKTQHFDY
-367 VFDFVTP
+367 VKP
-374 YPDFDVKEIH
+374 YADFDLDRIAA
-384 CYAARKGIKMMMH
+384 YAREKNIELWMH
-397 HETSASVRNYERHM
+397 NET
-411 DKAYQFMADN
+411 
-421 GYNSVKS
+421 G
-428 GYVGN
+428 GN
-433 IIPRGEHHYGQWM
+433 IP
-446 NNHYLYAVKKAADY
+446 
-460 KIMVN
+460 
-465 AHEATRPTG
+465 
-474 ICRTYPNLIGNESA
+474 
-488 RGTEYE
+488 EYE
-494 AFAGNKPFHT
+494 AALETAMQRYAGLGVHAVKTGYAGGFRDGQLHHSQYGVRHYQRVVETAARYGIVIDAHEPIKDTGIRRTWPNMMT
-504 TLLPFTRQIGGPMDY
+504 REGARGMEWNAWSEGNSAEYLCTLPFVRLLSGPMDY
-519 TPGTFDILYEKT
+519 TPGVF
-531 RNSPRRKKWNDLD
+531 DLD
-544 KGNSR
+544 YSR
-549 VNTTLAKQIANW
+549 VRGRETGMQEWNGDNNSCCIKTTLARQIANW
-561 VVIYSPL
+561 VIIYSPL
-568 QMASDMIE
+568 QMASDLIE

-603 PGEFVA
+603 PGEYIV
-609 VVRKAKDKYFLGATT
+609 VVRRAGDSFFLGAGT
-624 NEESRTLTIPLDF
+624 NDEPRTLTQKLGF
-637 LEKDKKYHAVIYADG
+637 LKSGMTYTATIYADAPDSA
-652 EDADWKTNPTSYQI
+652 ENPENYRIEKRTVTSADMLEI
-666 KDKEVTAA
+666 AMTAR
-674 DTLSVVMAKGGGQ
+674 GGQ
-687 AVSFIPITD
+687 AVTFVPVNE

>member
-284 QKYIGVWWD
+284 QKYIGVWW
-293 MITGKGSW
+293 G
-301 AYTDELTS
+301 LH
-309 VKLGETDY
+309 LGTHTWTMGPRHGATTE
-317 SKTKPNGKHSAN
+317 NALRH
-329 TANVKRYIDFAAAH
+329 IDFAAANNIQ
-343 GFDAVLVEGWNEG
+343 GVLFEGWNEG
-356 WEDWFGNSKDY
+356 WENWGGSQS
-367 VFDFVTP
+367 FDFTKP
-374 YPDFDVKEIH
+374 YADFDIAEIVR
-384 CYAARKGIKMMMH
+384 YARERGIEIIGH
-397 HETSASVRNYERHM
+397 HETGGNIPDYERQLERAV
-411 DKAYQFMADN
+411 KWYADLGIHN
-421 GYNSVKS
+421 LKTGYAGGIS
-428 GYVGN
+428 GG
-433 IIPRGEHHYGQWM
+433 
-446 NNHYLYAVKKAADY
+446 NNHHGQYMVRHYQHVVETAAKY
-460 KIMVN
+460 RMTVN
-465 AHEATRPTG
+465 AHEPIKDCGIRRTWPNMMTREG
-474 ICRTYPNLIGNESA
+474 A
-488 RGTEYE
+488 RGMEWNAWSEGNSAEYL
-494 AFAGNKPFHT
+494 T
-504 TLLPFTRQIGGPMDY
+504 TLPFVRMLSGPMDY
-519 TPGTFDILYEKT
+519 TPGIFDIDYSTAKA
-531 RNSPRRKKWNDLD
+531 D
-544 KGNSR
+544 KGRIEWNGPNAER
-549 VNTTLAKQIANW
+549 CIKTTLARQIANW
-561 VVIYSPL
+561 VIIYSPL
-568 QMASDMIE
+568 QMAADLIE
-576 NYEGHPAFQFFR
+576 NYEGHPAFRFFR

-596 SEALQGE
+596 SKALQGE
-603 PGEFVA
+603 IGDYIVVA
-609 VVRKAKDKYFLGATT
+609 RRAKDRYFLGAGTD
-624 NEESRTLTIPLDF
+624 EKARTLVQKLDF
-637 LEKDKKYHAVIYADG
+637 LEPGVTYTATIYADAP
-652 EDADWKTNPTSYQI
+652 DAGRNPEAYLI
-666 KDKEVTAA
+666 GKRAVTAR
-674 DTLSVVMAKGGGQ
+674 DTIRIEMAERGGQ
-687 AVSFIPITD
+687 AITFIPAEK

>member
-54 ERDGKPLI
+54 ERDGRPLI
-62 LPSALGLVVQERNL
+62 LPSALGLVAQERDL

-88 SVDET
+88 SVNET

-284 QKYIGVWWD
+284 QKYIGVWW
-293 MITGKGSW
+293 G
-301 AYTDELTS
+301 LH
-309 VKLGETDY
+309 LGTHTWTMGPRHGATTE
-317 SKTKPNGKHSAN
+317 NALRH
-329 TANVKRYIDFAAAH
+329 IDFAAANNIQ
-343 GFDAVLVEGWNEG
+343 GVLFEGWNEG
-356 WEDWFGNSKDY
+356 WENWGKTQHFDY
-367 VFDFVTP
+367 VKP
-374 YPDFDVKEIH
+374 YADFDLDRIAA
-384 CYAARKGIKMMMH
+384 YAREKNIELWMH
-397 HETSASVRNYERHM
+397 NET
-411 DKAYQFMADN
+411 
-421 GYNSVKS
+421 G
-428 GYVGN
+428 GN
-433 IIPRGEHHYGQWM
+433 IP
-446 NNHYLYAVKKAADY
+446 
-460 KIMVN
+460 
-465 AHEATRPTG
+465 
-474 ICRTYPNLIGNESA
+474 
-488 RGTEYE
+488 EYE
-494 AFAGNKPFHT
+494 AALETAMQRYAGLGVHAVKTGYAGGFRDGQLHHSQYGVRHYQRVVETAARYGIVIDAHEPIKDTGIRRTWPNMMT
-504 TLLPFTRQIGGPMDY
+504 REGARGMEWNAWSEGNSAEYLCTLPFVRLLSGPMDY
-519 TPGTFDILYEKT
+519 TPGVF
-531 RNSPRRKKWNDLD
+531 DLD
-544 KGNSR
+544 YSR
-549 VNTTLAKQIANW
+549 VRGREPGMQEWNGDNNSCCIKTTLARQIANW
-561 VVIYSPL
+561 VIIYSPL
-568 QMASDMIE
+568 QMASDLIE

-603 PGEFVA
+603 PGEYIV
-609 VVRKAKDKYFLGATT
+609 VVRRADDSFFLGAGT
-624 NEESRTLTIPLDF
+624 NDEPRTLTQKLGF
-637 LEKDKKYHAVIYADG
+637 LKSGMTYTATIYADAPDSA
-652 EDADWKTNPTSYQI
+652 ENPENYRIEKRTVTSADMLEI
-666 KDKEVTAA
+666 AMTAR
-674 DTLSVVMAKGGGQ
+674 GGQ
-687 AVSFIPITD
+687 AVTFVPVNE

>member
-284 QKYIGVWWD
+284 QKYIGVWW
-293 MITGKGSW
+293 G
-301 AYTDELTS
+301 LH
-309 VKLGETDY
+309 LGTHTWTMGPRHGATTE
-317 SKTKPNGKHSAN
+317 NALRH
-329 TANVKRYIDFAAAH
+329 IDFAAANNIQ
-343 GFDAVLVEGWNEG
+343 GVLFEGWNEG
-356 WEDWFGNSKDY
+356 WENWGKTQHFDY
-367 VFDFVTP
+367 VKP
-374 YPDFDVKEIH
+374 YADFDLDRIAA
-384 CYAARKGIKMMMH
+384 YAREKNIELWMH
-397 HETSASVRNYERHM
+397 NET
-411 DKAYQFMADN
+411 
-421 GYNSVKS
+421 G
-428 GYVGN
+428 GN
-433 IIPRGEHHYGQWM
+433 IP
-446 NNHYLYAVKKAADY
+446 
-460 KIMVN
+460 
-465 AHEATRPTG
+465 
-474 ICRTYPNLIGNESA
+474 
-488 RGTEYE
+488 EYE
-494 AFAGNKPFHT
+494 AALETAMQRYAGLGVHAVKTGYAGGFRDGQLHHSQYGVRHYQRVVETAARYGIVIDAHEPIKDTGILRTWPNMMT
-504 TLLPFTRQIGGPMDY
+504 REGARGMEWNAWSEGNSAEYLCTLPFVRLLSGPMDY
-519 TPGTFDILYEKT
+519 TPGVF
-531 RNSPRRKKWNDLD
+531 DLD
-544 KGNSR
+544 YSR
-549 VNTTLAKQIANW
+549 VRGRETGMQEWNGDNNSCCIKTTLARQIANW
-561 VVIYSPL
+561 VIIYSPL
-568 QMASDMIE
+568 QMASDLIE

-603 PGEFVA
+603 PGEYIV
-609 VVRKAKDKYFLGATT
+609 VVRRADDSFFLGAGT
-624 NEESRTLTIPLDF
+624 NDEPRTLTQKLGF
-637 LEKDKKYHAVIYADG
+637 LKSGMTYTATIYADAPDSA
-652 EDADWKTNPTSYQI
+652 ENPENYRIEKRTVTSADMLEI
-666 KDKEVTAA
+666 AMTAR
-674 DTLSVVMAKGGGQ
+674 GGQ
-687 AVSFIPITD
+687 AVTFVPVNE